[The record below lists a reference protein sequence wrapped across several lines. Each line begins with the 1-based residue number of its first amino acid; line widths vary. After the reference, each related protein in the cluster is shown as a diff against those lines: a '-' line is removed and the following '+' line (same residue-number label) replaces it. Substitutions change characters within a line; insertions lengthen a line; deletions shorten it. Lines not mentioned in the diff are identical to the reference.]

1 MTAAG
6 VALIGLLMFFGALG
20 MLFCIYIWEEA
31 QERKKE
37 HNKRVRLVNEA
48 IQRDIAAKSRKHNT
62 MRQMRDVARDYH
74 RP

>member
-20 MLFCIYIWEEA
+20 MLFGIYLWEEA
-31 QERKKE
+31 QERKEE
-37 HNKRVRLVNEA
+37 HNKRERLVNEA
-48 IQRDIAAKSRKHNT
+48 IQLDIAAQSRKHDT
-62 MRQMRDVARDYH
+62 MRQMRDIARDYR